1 VTLEVTSP
9 SESFVT
15 AVMPGVDVVH
25 NLARRLTRRRADT
38 EDLLQETL
46 ERAWTAWQRGVRPES
61 LNAWLST
68 ICLNLARDRAR
79 QKGRRPEVSW
89 PEDLDPAGAV
99 EVEDLAIRRV
109 QLGMIERAMWTLP
122 EEQRVAITLMDICGL
137 TAEET
142 AQTTSSPRGTVL
154 ARVHRGRKALARAV
168 NDLGAHPGPR
178 HPERS
183 DLPEGGEH

>member
-1 VTLEVTSP
+1 MTLEVTSP

-79 QKGRRPEVSW
+79 QKGRVDGTMRRRTQ
-89 PEDLDPAGAV
+89 AV
-99 EVEDLAIRRV
+99 IPSRTRRS
-109 QLGMIERAMWTLP
+109 R
-122 EEQRVAITLMDICGL
+122 R
-137 TAEET
+137 
-142 AQTTSSPRGTVL
+142 
-154 ARVHRGRKALARAV
+154 
-168 NDLGAHPGPR
+168 
-178 HPERS
+178 
-183 DLPEGGEH
+183 